1 MNEDII
7 EAVKTEMKNN
17 NIKTADLCRD
27 TGLSRQ
33 TLYNIVN
40 GRRSGINLGT
50 LCKTIKTTQLK
61 IQSNERNHTEKTEN
75 VKLQG
80 TDKGC

>member
-1 MNEDII
+1 MNEII

-17 NIKTADLCRD
+17 NIKIADLCRA

-33 TLYNIVN
+33 TLDNIMN

-50 LCKTIKTTQLK
+50 LCKICDAVGLSVTIQKQ
-61 IQSNERNHTEKTEN
+61 
-75 VKLQG
+75 
-80 TDKGC
+80 

>member
-1 MNEDII
+1 MNEEII
-7 EAVKTEMKNN
+7 EAVKTAMKNN

-33 TLYNIVN
+33 TLYNIMN

-50 LCKTIKTTQLK
+50 LCKICDAVGLSVTIQKQ
-61 IQSNERNHTEKTEN
+61 
-75 VKLQG
+75 
-80 TDKGC
+80 

>member
-1 MNEDII
+1 MNEII

-17 NIKTADLCRD
+17 NIKIADLCRA

-33 TLYNIVN
+33 TLDNIMN

-50 LCKTIKTTQLK
+50 LCKICEAVGLSVTIQKQ
-61 IQSNERNHTEKTEN
+61 
-75 VKLQG
+75 
-80 TDKGC
+80 

>member
-1 MNEDII
+1 MNEEII

-17 NIKTADLCRD
+17 NIKIADLCRA

-33 TLYNIVN
+33 TLDNIMN

-50 LCKTIKTTQLK
+50 LCKICDAVGLSVTIQKQ
-61 IQSNERNHTEKTEN
+61 
-75 VKLQG
+75 
-80 TDKGC
+80 